1 MDQSKDF
8 RFGLKSK
15 SLQSKLKAIFDVI
28 KGWWVG
34 GWVRGWDKNLYALIR
49 DLEKVENKN
58 KKKRHKKQV
67 VELL

>member
-34 GWVRGWDKNLYALIR
+34 GCGGGIR
-49 DLEKVENKN
+49 ICM
-58 KKKRHKKQV
+58 R
-67 VELL
+67 